1 MLLHVH
7 TQIRNVL
14 NLINMFY
21 LMNSSVPNFHGRFK
35 SGYEININI
44 TRLFDYMYASP
55 VMYMCKDDVGLE
67 LIYHIVTSTTK
78 QYTVSHRLQNS
89 TQCHIDYKIV
99 HSVTSTTK

>member
-55 VMYMCKDDVGLE
+55 AMYMCKDDVGLE
-67 LIYHIVTSTTK
+67 LIYHSVTSTTK
-78 QYTVSHRLQNS
+78 Q
-89 TQCHIDYKIV
+89 
-99 HSVTSTTK
+99 

>member
-1 MLLHVH
+1 MWTRTFYNTDMEVSVLKDTNVLKQSSTPVTFNLLCYYMYTH

-55 VMYMCKDDVGLE
+55 VMYMCYLM
-67 LIYHIVTSTTK
+67 
-78 QYTVSHRLQNS
+78 
-89 TQCHIDYKIV
+89 
-99 HSVTSTTK
+99 